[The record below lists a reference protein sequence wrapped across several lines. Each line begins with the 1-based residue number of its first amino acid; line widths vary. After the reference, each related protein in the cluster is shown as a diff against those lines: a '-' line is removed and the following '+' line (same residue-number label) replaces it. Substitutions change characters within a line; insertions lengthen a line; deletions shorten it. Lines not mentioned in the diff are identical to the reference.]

1 MVLDLG
7 LAVLNFTNWGELGQR
22 GSVGFLDQEASI
34 PLWHPDSPF
43 PSLVLTRLRQIS
55 APPLAQT
62 FNQNLKYY
70 RVFFLPV
77 PPKKC
82 RRWQFPNKK
91 VQVQVETCHFLRDT
105 PLLSLCWLGFCH
117 LQHLELLGRNQSKN
131 HPVLYCMIYTIDF

>member
-55 APPLAQT
+55 GPPLAQT
-62 FNQNLKYY
+62 SNPLRTKILN
-70 RVFFLPV
+70 VV
-77 PPKKC
+77 VKK
-82 RRWQFPNKK
+82 
-91 VQVQVETCHFLRDT
+91 
-105 PLLSLCWLGFCH
+105 LG
-117 LQHLELLGRNQSKN
+117 
-131 HPVLYCMIYTIDF
+131 I